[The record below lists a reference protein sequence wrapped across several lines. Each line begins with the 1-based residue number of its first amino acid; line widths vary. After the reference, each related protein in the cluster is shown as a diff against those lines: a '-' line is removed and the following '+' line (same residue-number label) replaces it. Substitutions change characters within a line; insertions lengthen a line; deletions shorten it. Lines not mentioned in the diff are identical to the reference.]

1 MLWAQMVLGL
11 LMGDGAEEMRQRW
24 RVRIFGV
31 VFGVIGLVGLAG
43 AGWVVAQ
50 AGIYGWQTGN
60 WERLFS
66 ALLLPWAFL
75 VMLFIVP
82 LLLIALNIAPS
93 GFTQPLRELVA
104 SGDLRISYPGAIQPL
119 PLLPQ
124 ERAVGAQT
132 FQKLRVTEG
141 WPNRRRFFGV
151 VPGLVV
157 PILMALDNLP
167 LALGFGY
174 STSWLPWF
182 SLIALLAGIGIFI
195 GASVVLISTLSGPR
209 TRLSI
214 TADEQGLTWQD
225 GKRGPRQQ
233 IGWNAV
239 RSFSVMVYEG
249 ASWLSSR
256 QTTFLVDGRDVLLT
270 WTLYSGSGMDEYG
283 ESWQLSRHVVTH
295 SGQLLR
301 DLTPLAMSLR
311 MTSAKPARLRGIG
324 APELL
329 ITTIMA
335 MKRRFHRIWFVGVPL
350 VVSLFAL
357 LFVSLLGNHFAQDY
371 QQRYFT
377 GLTTKIHAGKQLYHS
392 ALTTDDGEWQT
403 LPPTVADDQMNLG
416 IVDGAYQM
424 SAPKGQTAEWTIS
437 PVFGDM
443 AVEAMV
449 RLSGPASD
457 YSSAGLILHSNYA
470 GTNMV
475 VFHVNPFNG
484 SWLLD
489 HYVYDATNPDGSW
502 HMLDDGESTAIHTG
516 DGVENTLLALVRG
529 DMIVLYINGHFITS
543 YSAQDHF
550 NENNYDAPPLLH
562 SGYAGVYDNEGSHVA
577 RFNDFTVYAIK
588 SPPSL
593 EYA

>member
-1 MLWAQMVLGL
+1 MVWAQIVLGL
-11 LMGDGAEEMRQRW
+11 LVGDGAEEMRQQR
-24 RVRIFGV
+24 RVRIFVV
-31 VFGVIGLVGLAG
+31 VFGLIGLVGLAG
-43 AGWVVAQ
+43 SGWVVAQ

-60 WERLFS
+60 WERLFP
-66 ALLLPWAFL
+66 ALLLPWVFL
-75 VMLFIVP
+75 AMLFIAP
-82 LLLIALNIAPS
+82 LLSIAANTALS

-124 ERAVGAQT
+124 ERAVGTQT

-141 WPNRRRFFGV
+141 WPNQRRFWGA
-151 VPGLVV
+151 VPGLIV
-157 PILMALDNLP
+157 PILMVLENLP
-167 LALGFGY
+167 LALGFSY

-182 SLIALLAGIGIFI
+182 SLIVLLAGVGIAI
-195 GASVVLISTLSGPR
+195 GAFVVLVSTLSGPR
-209 TRLSI
+209 ARLSI
-214 TADEQGLTWQD
+214 TADEQGLTWQG
-225 GKRGPRQQ
+225 GKRGPKQQ
-233 IGWNAV
+233 MGWHAV

-256 QTTFLVDGRDVLLT
+256 QTTFLVDGGETLLT

-329 ITTIMA
+329 ITTITT
-335 MKRRFHRIWFVGVPL
+335 MKRRFYRIWFVGVPL
-350 VVSLFAL
+350 TVGLIAL
-357 LFVSLLGNHFAQDY
+357 LFVLLLGNPFARDY
-371 QQRYFT
+371 QQHYFA
-377 GLTTKIHAGKQLYHS
+377 GLAPKIHAGKQLYHNTLI
-392 ALTTDDGEWQT
+392 ADDSEWVT
-403 LPPTVADDQMNLG
+403 LPPSVADDQMNLG
-416 IVDGAYQM
+416 IVNGAYQM
-424 SAPKGQTAEWTIS
+424 SAPSGQTAEWTIS

-443 AVEAMV
+443 AVEATM
-449 RLSGPASD
+449 RLNGQATK
-457 YSSAGLILHSNYA
+457 YSSAGLILRSNYI
-470 GTNMV
+470 GTDMMA
-475 VFHVNPFNG
+475 FHVNPFYG
-484 SWLLD
+484 SWSLG
-489 HYVYDATNPDGSW
+489 HYVYDATNPDRSW
-502 HMLDDGESTAIHTG
+502 HTLDDGESTAIHTG
-516 DGVENTLLALVRG
+516 DGAENTLLALVRG
-529 DMIVLYINGHFITS
+529 DMIVLYINGHFIMS

-562 SGYAGVYDNEGSHVA
+562 SGYVGVYDNDGANVA